1 MATAPNKFRI
11 DVGIQNLLQ
20 NSNDR
25 KPIPVVLKALSLPQP
40 LFPQ

>member
-25 KPIPVVLKALSLPQP
+25 KPIPVVPKALSLPNTTV
-40 LFPQ
+40 L